1 MLYKKRKYFD
11 NISENVGKVLSKIC
25 PYPNAWTMF
34 AIIPA
39 ILTSYFLVNQS
50 FLVAASL
57 FALTAVVDF
66 IDGSVARTMKRV
78 SNFGAYLDTV
88 VDRITEFI
96 VLTGLFF
103 VNYPDFILPTKFWVF
118 LFLFGSLM
126 TTYVKAAAYE
136 KKIVNKE
143 VAIEAGY
150 FFPVKELSIERE
162 GSMVI
167 QGSNDATPIIL
178 PGSSKDT
185 QDDGS
190 STDTQ
195 KPAADSQKNFYT
207 NLIN

>member
-1 MLYKKRKYFD
+1 MLYKKRKYFN
-11 NISENVGKVLSKIC
+11 NISENVGKVLSKFC
-25 PYPNAWTMF
+25 PYPNAWTIF

-96 VLTGLFF
+96 VLAGLFF

-143 VAIEAGY
+143 VKGG
-150 FFPVKELSIERE
+150 LLERGE
-162 GSMVI
+162 RMI
-167 QGSNDATPIIL
+167 LLFLIIL
-178 PGSSKDT
+178 FSAFIPEYAVIILTLTSLASITTAFQRFFIALKQWG
-185 QDDGS
+185 
-190 STDTQ
+190 
-195 KPAADSQKNFYT
+195 AV
-207 NLIN
+207 